1 MASRDGRTD
10 YRAAAGRRT
19 TVWLVAN
26 VVANFVA
33 TVAFAGIAGAADD
46 QPRVAR
52 TPAPGASPAAG
63 PAIVESDGERYIT
76 MDFQDVDIAVL
87 VKFIGEITGKNFV
100 MDERVQGKVTVVSP
114 TRITPEEAYQVFQA
128 VLQVKGFTTVPT
140 GAAIRIIPTKDAK
153 ATSLRT
159 VDGDGGRATTEEYVT
174 RLIPLRQVDVA
185 DLIGVLQPMVSAD
198 GLVTG
203 YAQTNALI
211 LVDSAGN
218 VERLAKLVVE
228 LDVASSRR
236 QTAMMNLRHAAAGEL
251 ADTIQQALEDRGQ
264 AQGQPAAG
272 KPAPSA
278 QLKAFKITPDER
290 TNTLIVSAPPD
301 QLQQI
306 KALVERL
313 DVPLPPGSGRVNVH
327 YLKYANAEDMLP
339 VLLDVTGAAGGSS
352 AGARQGNRQVPPGAG
367 AQNNRSRRQMGSS
380 LRRSSQNRQQRQPQA
395 GAQGAQAGQPGAID
409 FAGDVRITADPA
421 TNSLI
426 IAAAPEDFDII
437 RSVIEKLDIR
447 RRQVYVEA
455 IILEVTV
462 DRTRDLGIEL
472 QGIAGLPN
480 GVGVGRTNLG
490 NLNTAL
496 TNPGSL
502 TGLVLAA
509 LSEQIVTLPDGT
521 KVPAQSA
528 LLRAL
533 DSTNDVNILSAP
545 NLLTTDNEEAEI
557 VVGQNVPFVASRATS
572 ETNLTNTFA
581 TIEREDV
588 GITLRLTPQIS
599 EGRMVR
605 LALFEEVSAIIPN
618 PLLDANE
625 VGPTTTVRSAS
636 TTINVKDGQTIVI
649 GGLISDSLNA
659 QESRV
664 PFLAQIPVLGA
675 LFRQSTRNKSKINL
689 LIFLTPHIIKD
700 EADAA
705 EVSVAERDRFRD
717 QMEQGGIPRRRPD
730 PLDMP
735 SFNLPEERDLP
746 AGEDGAS
753 TVPIPAPGSDGSS
766 PLGLASIDI
775 DRRADGAVIRLDV
788 GGTPTKV
795 TNYTMANPGRIVIDV
810 FGNSTKKARVDQM
823 KVIDPLVRRVRVAN
837 HNGRMRLVLDLTTAD
852 PPAYDLEGQGGTLT
866 LLLGSARPEAT
877 AAVEP

>member
-1 MASRDGRTD
+1 VAARGARTSKPLVGRLIGCLAAVVGATILV
-10 YRAAAGRRT
+10 AAAR
-19 TVWLVAN
+19 
-26 VVANFVA
+26 
-33 TVAFAGIAGAADD
+33 AADD
-46 QPRVAR
+46 ETPAVVR
-52 TPAPGASPAAG
+52 TPASVAGSPSGAG

-114 TRITPEEAYQVFQA
+114 TRVTPDEAYQVFQA
-128 VLQVKGFTTVPT
+128 VLQVKGFTTVPS
-140 GAAIRIIPTKDAK
+140 GAAVRIIPTKDAK

-159 VDGDGGRATTEEYVT
+159 VDGQAHAPSEEYVT
-174 RLIPLRQVDVA
+174 RLVPLHQVDVA

-203 YAQTNALI
+203 YPQTNALI
-211 LVDSAGN
+211 LVDSAAN
-218 VERLAKLVVE
+218 VERLSKLVLE

-236 QTAMMNLRHAAAGEL
+236 QTAMLSLRYAAAAEL
-251 ADTIQQALEDRGQ
+251 AETVQAALEERN
-264 AQGQPAAG
+264 APAAPAGG
-272 KPAPSA
+272 KPAASA
-278 QLKAFKITPDER
+278 QLKAFKITADDR

-306 KALVERL
+306 KALIERL
-313 DVPLPPGSGRVNVH
+313 DVPLPPGSGRVHVY
-327 YLKYANAEDMLP
+327 YLKFADAEDMLP

-352 AGARQGNRQVPPGAG
+352 AGGRAQNRQPNQQGGVNQQGR
-367 AQNNRSRRQMGSS
+367 NRRSTGSS
-380 LRRSSQNRQQRQPQA
+380 LRRSSQNRQQRQPNPA
-395 GAQGAQAGQPGAID
+395 AGQAQQGQQSAID

-421 TNSLI
+421 TNSLVV
-426 IAAAPEDFDII
+426 AAAPEDFAII
-437 RSVIEKLDIR
+437 KGVIEKLDIR

-462 DRTRDLGIEL
+462 DRTRALGIEL
-472 QGIAGLPN
+472 QGGLGLPN
-480 GVGVGRTNLG
+480 GVGLGRTNLG
-490 NLNTAL
+490 GINSVL
-496 TNPGSL
+496 TNPANLS
-502 TGLVLAA
+502 GLVLAA
-509 LSEQIVTLPDGT
+509 LSEQTVTLPDGT
-521 KVPAQSA
+521 KVPAQAA

-572 ETNLTNTFA
+572 ETNLSNTFA

-605 LALFEEVSAIIPN
+605 LALFEEVSAIVPN

-636 TTINVKDGQTIVI
+636 TTINVRDGQTIVI
-649 GGLISDSLNA
+649 GGLISDAINA
-659 QESRV
+659 QQSKV
-664 PFLAQIPVLGA
+664 PFLADIPVVGN
-675 LFRQSTRNKSKINL
+675 LFKTNSGNKNKINL

-705 EVSVAERDRFRD
+705 EVSIAERDRFRGLMD
-717 QMEQGGIPRRRPD
+717 QSAPRRHPD

-735 SFNLPEERDLP
+735 SFNLPEDRELP
-746 AGEDGAS
+746 VGEPGAAVVPEPGPALPGELELQAINVDRRKDGAAINL
-753 TVPIPAPGSDGSS
+753 TLAGAPTRV
-766 PLGLASIDI
+766 AH
-775 DRRADGAVIRLDV
+775 
-788 GGTPTKV
+788 
-795 TNYTMANPGRIVIDV
+795 YTLEEPGRIVMDM
-810 FGNSTKKARVDQM
+810 FGDSSKRA
-823 KVIDPLVRRVRVAN
+823 KVEFIKVMDPLVRRVRVA
-837 HNGRMRLVLDLTTAD
+837 HHAGRMRLVLDLTTSD
-852 PPAYDLEGQGGTLT
+852 VPAYDLVTRGGTVT
-866 LLLGSARPEAT
+866 LSLGAARPEAT
-877 AAVEP
+877 TTTEH

>member
-1 MASRDGRTD
+1 MAARGRTATNSVAV
-10 YRAAAGRRT
+10 RVVFASVLLAGMPA
-19 TVWLVAN
+19 LV
-26 VVANFVA
+26 
-33 TVAFAGIAGAADD
+33 GAQESPA
-46 QPRVAR
+46 VAR
-52 TPAPGASPAAG
+52 TPGAADGAPEGGGAAG
-63 PAIVESDGERYIT
+63 PAGPAVIESDGEKYIT

-128 VLQVKGFTTVPT
+128 VLQVKGFTTVPS
-140 GAAIRIIPTKDAK
+140 GAAVRIIPTKDAK

-159 VDGDGGRATTEEYVT
+159 VDGEHAPSEEYVT
-174 RLIPLRQVDVA
+174 RLVPLKQVDVG

-203 YAQTNALI
+203 YPQTNALI
-211 LVDSAGN
+211 LVDSAAN
-218 VERLAKLVVE
+218 VERLSKLVAE

-236 QTAMMNLRHAAAGEL
+236 QSAMLNLRYAIAGEL
-251 ADTIQQALEDRGQ
+251 AETVMAAMEER
-264 AQGQPAAG
+264 ANPAAG
-272 KPAPSA
+272 APPKPGAPPVA
-278 QLKAFKITPDER
+278 QTLRSFKLTPDDR

-301 QLQQI
+301 QMQQI

-313 DVPLPPGSGRVNVH
+313 DVPLPPGSGRVHVY
-327 YLKYANAEDMLP
+327 YLRFADAEDMLP
-339 VLLDVTGAAGGSS
+339 VLLEVTGAAGGSS
-352 AGARQGNRQVPPGAG
+352 AGRPQGRQPNQAANAANQTGRN
-367 AQNNRSRRQMGSS
+367 RRQYGSS
-380 LRRSSQNRQQRQPQA
+380 LRRSSQSRSQRLNAPPA
-395 GAQGAQAGQPGAID
+395 AGQQQGQQSAID

-426 IAAAPEDFDII
+426 VAAAPEDFEII
-437 RSVIEKLDIR
+437 KGVIDKLDIR

-472 QGIAGLPN
+472 QGVTGLPN

-490 NLNTAL
+490 NLNRAL
-496 TNPGSL
+496 TQPGSL
-502 TGLVLAA
+502 SGLVLAA
-509 LSEQIVTLPDGT
+509 LSEQLVELPDGS
-521 KVPAQSA
+521 KVPAQAA

-572 ETNLTNTFA
+572 ETNLNNTFA

-599 EGRMVR
+599 EGQVVR
-605 LALFEEVSAIIPN
+605 LALFEEVSAIVPN

-625 VGPTTTVRSAS
+625 VGPTTTVRSTS

-649 GGLISDSLNA
+649 GGLISDSINA

-664 PFLAQIPVLGA
+664 PFIAEIPVIGN
-675 LFRQSTRNKSKINL
+675 LFKTQTRNKNKINL
-689 LIFLTPHIIKD
+689 LIFLTPHIIKN
-700 EADAA
+700 EEDAA
-705 EVSVAERDRFRD
+705 EVSVAERDRFRSLMD
-717 QMEQGGIPRRRPD
+717 RDGTPRRNPD

-735 SFNLPEERDLP
+735 SFNLPEERELP
-746 AGEDGAS
+746 PGRPGAS
-753 TVPIPAPGSDGSS
+753 VVPGAGASLPG
-766 PLGLASIDI
+766 PLGLSAVTV
-775 DRRADGAVIRLDV
+775 DRRKDGAAIVIALA
-788 GGTPTKV
+788 GTPTEV
-795 TNYTMANPGRIVIDV
+795 THYTLANPGRIVMDV
-810 FGNSTKKARVDQM
+810 YGDSEKRAKVEFM
-823 KVIDPLVRRVRVAN
+823 KVSDPLVRRVRVA
-837 HNGRMRLVLDLTTAD
+837 HHQGRMRLVLDLATD
-852 PPAYDLEGQGGTLT
+852 DVPAYDLASQGGTVT
-866 LLLGSARPEAT
+866 LSLGAARPEAAT
-877 AAVEP
+877 SSEH